1 MPLEFNRL
9 VFLPIDG
16 CKNKTVDDEQWLQMI
31 MKYYKNK
38 SYVEVATSNI
48 TVGGKY
54 QKTVKQERQTSIQA
68 RKTN

>member
-1 MPLEFNRL
+1 
-9 VFLPIDG
+9 
-16 CKNKTVDDEQWLQMI
+16 MI
-31 MKYYKNK
+31 MKYYKIK

-68 RKTN
+68 KKTN